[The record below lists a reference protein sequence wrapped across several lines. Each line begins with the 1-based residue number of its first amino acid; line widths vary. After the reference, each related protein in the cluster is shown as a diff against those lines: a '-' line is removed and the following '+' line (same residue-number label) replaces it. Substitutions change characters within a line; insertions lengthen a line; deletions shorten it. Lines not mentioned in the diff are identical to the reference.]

1 MIPKT
6 PGTALVTGGAQRIGK
21 DICLALAKKGFNI
34 ALHCNQSQKQAELLQ
49 KSILQLG
56 VQCKIFRCDLS
67 SYKQTDTLI
76 SKVFKSFPDLSL
88 LINNASMF
96 QPSKMLEEKDPFFQ
110 KTLNV
115 NFFAPYFLT
124 KQFALNC
131 SQGHIINMLD
141 ANYHNNNTSFFSYQ
155 LSKKMLKELT
165 LITAKH
171 IAPTI
176 RVNAIAPGPILPPSY
191 LPKTQR
197 ANYDMEKHLSKVPI
211 QKVGQTEHIISSL
224 FHLIAND
231 YITGQILFVDGGT
244 HLG

>member
-1 MIPKT
+1 
-6 PGTALVTGGAQRIGK
+6 
-21 DICLALAKKGFNI
+21 
-34 ALHCNQSQKQAELLQ
+34 
-49 KSILQLG
+49 
-56 VQCKIFRCDLS
+56 
-67 SYKQTDTLI
+67 
-76 SKVFKSFPDLSL
+76 
-88 LINNASMF
+88 
-96 QPSKMLEEKDPFFQ
+96 
-110 KTLNV
+110 
-115 NFFAPYFLT
+115 
-124 KQFALNC
+124 
-131 SQGHIINMLD
+131 
-141 ANYHNNNTSFFSYQ
+141 
-155 LSKKMLKELT
+155 MLKELT

-224 FHLIAND
+224 FHLIDND